1 MVPYAGR
8 WNIALTSIENST
20 PPIGEPNATATP
32 AALAA
37 VTISRIF
44 PESVSGH
51 KFAKT
56 EGTWYTLAVRRPTE
70 KSGHETPNATRDVY
84 GRSFLANR

>member
-1 MVPYAGR
+1 MRQTGG
-8 WNIALTSIENST
+8 ALTSIENST

-44 PESVSGH
+44 PESMSKIHQDRGDAVYLGY
-51 KFAKT
+51 AKT
-56 EGTWYTLAVRRPTE
+56 ARRVQQQDFRYSTQHVRMVPLCRRITQ
-70 KSGHETPNATRDVY
+70 K
-84 GRSFLANR
+84 L